1 MLRKA
6 RNAMKFV
13 EAAVSPYAV
22 STLRGAN
29 RAFTAHDHDHGDV
42 SAVIASYNIHKAV
55 GLDRRFDP
63 RRTMSV
69 IREIG
74 ADVIAI
80 QEANKRFGE
89 RTCLLDFHALER
101 ESGLVPVPLDGEEQ
115 GHGWHGNL
123 ILFRN
128 GKVTDTHWLKLPGIE
143 PRGAV
148 MIDLTLDAGPLRIIA
163 AHLGLLRRS
172 RAQQIEAILSLTEP
186 EDGRPILLM
195 GDLNE
200 WRVGSR
206 SALRGL
212 EPTFGPLHALIPS
225 FPSRFPVLALDRV
238 LAKPH
243 NLISSVELHDTPLAR
258 IASDH
263 LPIKAGIRLKSK
275 SVSAHSGPVVQAA

>member
-13 EAAVSPYAV
+13 ESVSPYAM

-29 RAFTAHDHDHGDV
+29 RAFTSHDHDHDEIN
-42 SAVIASYNIHKAV
+42 AVIASYNVHKAV

-89 RTCLLDFHALER
+89 RSCLLDFNVLER
-101 ESGLVPVPLDGEEQ
+101 ESGLVPVPVEGEVQ
-115 GHGWHGNL
+115 DHGWHGNL

-128 GKVTDTHWLKLPGIE
+128 GKVTDTHWLNLPGIE

-148 MIDLTLDAGPLRIIA
+148 MIDLTLEAGPLRIIA

-172 RAQQIEAILSLTEP
+172 RAQQVEAILSLTEP

-212 EPTFGPLHALIPS
+212 EPTFGPLHASIPS

-263 LPIKAGIRLKSK
+263 LPIKAGIRLKASSCK
-275 SVSAHSGPVVQAA
+275 MDAGASVKAA